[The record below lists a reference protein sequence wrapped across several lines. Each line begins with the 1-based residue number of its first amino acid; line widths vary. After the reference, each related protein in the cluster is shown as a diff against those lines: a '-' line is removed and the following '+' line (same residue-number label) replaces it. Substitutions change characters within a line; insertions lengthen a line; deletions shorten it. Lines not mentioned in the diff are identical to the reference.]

1 MDLEIPDRNSF
12 TALPDDEVA
21 KTCSI
26 LMPNLAK
33 APVGFRIDTLCVS
46 VTQPLRNKAITLMR
60 ETIEEADAV
69 LVLDSLLLATSI
81 NEGFIICMLKTIC
94 CKSLRRLWT
103 YQEGRFKQGVAL
115 SIT

>member
-1 MDLEIPDRNSF
+1 
-12 TALPDDEVA
+12 
-21 KTCSI
+21 
-26 LMPNLAK
+26 
-33 APVGFRIDTLCVS
+33 VS

-81 NEGFIICMLKTIC
+81 NEGFIICVLKTIC